1 MSSSPPA
8 VNISANASDWRGQAL
23 SNFCLSP
30 FVLDGALYASIE
42 GFIQGIKFPEGD
54 PVRAAAFQ
62 ASGWDAK
69 RLGDDARR
77 DAVHWQGAR
86 IAYGSPEHHR
96 LIERAI
102 RARVS
107 QSTGLRQALASTAG
121 AAIAH
126 ETGAPESP
134 ATSLPATVFCH
145 ILETL
150 REDILAGTL
159 RGKAEAGL
167 PSVARVHHA
176 AVAVLAAPTLIAKN
190 VAGHQQPVTDPP
202 LGPQGQFQAVARGR
216 GGQRVGPHPHGRRIE
231 AVQPIQFHERTHRRR
246 ARNGRGIHAHA
257 GMRVPGA
264 GLPSPMRVPC
274 STASCAS

>member
-126 ETGAPESP
+126 ETGAPES
-134 ATSLPATVFCH
+134 
-145 ILETL
+145 L
-150 REDILAGTL
+150 R
-159 RGKAEAGL
+159 
-167 PSVARVHHA
+167 H
-176 AVAVLAAPTLIAKN
+176 LAARDGVLPHPGDA
-190 VAGHQQPVTDPP
+190 ARGYPGGH
-202 LGPQGQFQAVARGR
+202 AARGR
-216 GGQRVGPHPHGRRIE
+216 LKP
-231 AVQPIQFHERTHRRR
+231 AYHR
-246 ARNGRGIHAHA
+246 
-257 GMRVPGA
+257 
-264 GLPSPMRVPC
+264 
-274 STASCAS
+274 

>member
-1 MSSSPPA
+1 MFEGPPAARRDPADVLIPPA

-69 RLGDDARR
+69 RLGDGARR

-126 ETGAPESP
+126 ETGAP
-134 ATSLPATVFCH
+134 
-145 ILETL
+145 
-150 REDILAGTL
+150 G
-159 RGKAEAGL
+159 
-167 PSVARVHHA
+167 VARHLAARDGVLPHPGDTARGHPGGHA
-176 AVAVLAAPTLIAKN
+176 A
-190 VAGHQQPVTDPP
+190 
-202 LGPQGQFQAVARGR
+202 R
-216 GGQRVGPHPHGRRIE
+216 GGLKP
-231 AVQPIQFHERTHRRR
+231 AYHR
-246 ARNGRGIHAHA
+246 
-257 GMRVPGA
+257 
-264 GLPSPMRVPC
+264 
-274 STASCAS
+274 

>member
-1 MSSSPPA
+1 MP
-8 VNISANASDWRGQAL
+8 
-23 SNFCLSP
+23 CT
-30 FVLDGALYASIE
+30 
-42 GFIQGIKFPEGD
+42 
-54 PVRAAAFQ
+54 
-62 ASGWDAK
+62 
-69 RLGDDARR
+69 
-77 DAVHWQGAR
+77 GAR

-159 RGKAEAGL
+159 REEG
-167 PSVARVHHA
+167 
-176 AVAVLAAPTLIAKN
+176 
-190 VAGHQQPVTDPP
+190 
-202 LGPQGQFQAVARGR
+202 
-216 GGQRVGPHPHGRRIE
+216 
-231 AVQPIQFHERTHRRR
+231 
-246 ARNGRGIHAHA
+246 
-257 GMRVPGA
+257 
-264 GLPSPMRVPC
+264 
-274 STASCAS
+274 

>member
-1 MSSSPPA
+1 MSSSLSV

-69 RLGDDARR
+69 HLGDGARR
-77 DAVHWQGAR
+77 DAVHWQDAR
-86 IAYGSPEHHR
+86 IAYGSAEHHR

-134 ATSLPATVFCH
+134 ATSLPATVFCR

-159 RGKAEAGL
+159 RE
-167 PSVARVHHA
+167 
-176 AVAVLAAPTLIAKN
+176 
-190 VAGHQQPVTDPP
+190 
-202 LGPQGQFQAVARGR
+202 
-216 GGQRVGPHPHGRRIE
+216 
-231 AVQPIQFHERTHRRR
+231 ER
-246 ARNGRGIHAHA
+246 
-257 GMRVPGA
+257 
-264 GLPSPMRVPC
+264 
-274 STASCAS
+274 